1 MPFSATNI
9 KDLLLFEPRLFEDER
24 GYFYE
29 SFSQK
34 EFEQASQGSLPFV
47 QYNHSFSKYGVL
59 RGLHFQKPPFEQA
72 KLIKVVA
79 GEIFDVAVDIRPN
92 SPTYG
97 KWEGFVLSAENKKQ
111 LYIPRG
117 FAHGFVVLSSVAE
130 VLYKCGSIH
139 LLRREEH
146 RLFKGGEELLI
157 WLRILNRR
165 DVVLG
170 VGANDGLGRAAIA
183 NAYGHTHGVTV

>member
-9 KDLLLFEPRLFEDER
+9 NDLLLFEPRLFEDER

-34 EFEQASQGSLPFV
+34 EFEQATQVNLPFI
-47 QYNHSFSKYGVL
+47 QDNHSFSKYGVL

-79 GEIFDVAVDIRPN
+79 GEIFDVAVDLRPH

-97 KWEGFVLSAENKKQ
+97 KWEGFILSAENKKQ

-117 FAHGFVVLSSVAE
+117 FAHGFVVLSASAE
-130 VLYKCGSIH
+130 VLYKCDNYYAPQAEGGILYNDPQLCIDWKIDSKDIMISSKDAK
-139 LLRREEH
+139 LP
-146 RLFKGGEELLI
+146 LFEQK
-157 WLRILNRR
+157 
-165 DVVLG
+165 
-170 VGANDGLGRAAIA
+170 
-183 NAYGHTHGVTV
+183 